1 MCIIL
6 CFIFSGNHAEIEL
19 LRPKCVDSLHSN
31 SPNTCI
37 CSRKFLLLF
46 YIVRPR
52 TFWQPF
58 CIAILS
64 LLLLLFY
71 SFPHRIYFIFF
82 VLVARIFFLMILF
95 GFRKLNF
102 TLDLSNFPP
111 KTFISF
117 IFNFHGTHF
126 ILFASLTFTQKMSI
140 NEQVLSF
147 RAFLYLLDIIDRIHR
162 MNRLE
167 ILWTAVRW
175 KWDIRKI

>member
-1 MCIIL
+1 MVIKINNYCVSFYVLFSVEIMLKLSCFAPNVLIL
-6 CFIFSGNHAEIEL
+6 YTQIHLTHVFAHESSFFFFISLDRAHFGSHSISQFS
-19 LRPKCVDSLHSN
+19 
-31 SPNTCI
+31 
-37 CSRKFLLLF
+37 LF
-46 YIVRPR
+46 YYFFFI
-52 TFWQPF
+52 PF
-58 CIAILS
+58 HIEFILYF
-64 LLLLLFY
+64 LFQL
-71 SFPHRIYFIFF
+71 PG
-82 VLVARIFFLMILF
+82 FFLMILF

-167 ILWTAVRW
+167 IL
-175 KWDIRKI
+175 